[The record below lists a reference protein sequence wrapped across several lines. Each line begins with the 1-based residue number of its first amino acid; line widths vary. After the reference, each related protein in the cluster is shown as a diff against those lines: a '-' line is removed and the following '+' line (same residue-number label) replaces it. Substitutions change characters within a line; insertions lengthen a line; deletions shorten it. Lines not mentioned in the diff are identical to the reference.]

1 MTSILFIGDLVS
13 ERAVE
18 FLEMHLPALRQ
29 RYTPDFIIANAENL
43 ALGYAPGSPGLCGM
57 TPELT
62 ARLFTLGI
70 DALTGGNHS
79 WDGPYGRTIH
89 DTDARILRPLNYG
102 SYAPGRGAVIVERGG
117 VRLGVIN
124 LMSRTA
130 MEYADLTLEAF
141 TAQMAAWGDAVDL
154 VLVDYHGEMV
164 SEKLAFAFLVDGTP
178 DWPVAAVLGTH
189 THVPTLDARV
199 LPGGTA
205 YITDVGMT
213 GPGGGIQGYA
223 PAFFVEAIGTR
234 LPPLA
239 PFVFA
244 DGPIELGAVL
254 VQTHGARA
262 RSIERVTL

>member
-18 FLEMHLPALRQ
+18 FLEAHLPALRQ
-29 RYTPDFIIANAENL
+29 RYAPDFVIANAENL
-43 ALGYAPGSPGLCGM
+43 AIGYSPGSPGLCGM
-57 TPELT
+57 TPDLT
-62 ARLFTLGI
+62 ARLFALGI

-79 WDGPYGRTIH
+79 WDGPHGRTIH
-89 DTDARILRPLNYG
+89 DTDVRILRPLNYG
-102 SYAPGRGAVIVERGG
+102 GHAPGRGAVIVERNG

-130 MEYADLTLEAF
+130 MQYADLALEAF
-141 TAQMAAWGDAVDL
+141 EAQMTAWRGAVDL
-154 VLVDYHGEMV
+154 VVVDYHGEMV
-164 SEKLAFAFLVDGTP
+164 SEKLAFAFLVDGEP
-178 DWPVAAVLGTH
+178 GWPVAAVLGTH
-189 THVPTLDARV
+189 THIPTLDTRV

-205 YITDVGMT
+205 YVSDVGMT
-213 GPGGGIQGYA
+213 GPGGGVQGYA

-239 PFVFA
+239 PFAFA

-254 VQTHGARA
+254 VQTDGARA
-262 RSIERVTL
+262 VSIERVTV